1 VAQPHSKSVSFGLL
15 LIRVMVGVVFIFHGS
30 QKLFGAWGGS
40 GLDGFAGYL
49 ETMGVLYP
57 HASAVLAGLA
67 EFLGGIS
74 LVTGAFLR
82 LLAIPLVITMLVAI
96 FTAFPGKGFDAQKG
110 GMEYPLTLLVVV
122 AALAIMGP
130 GEYALLRR
138 RAH

>member
-1 VAQPHSKSVSFGLL
+1 MAPPLSKSVSFGLL
-15 LIRVMVGVVFIFHGS
+15 LIRIMVGVVFIFHGS

-49 ETMGVLYP
+49 ETLGVPYP